1 MLQHKIIPND
11 DNILVQLVAG
21 DEKIGMIFVPEKARD
36 NHRDAVVAKVVAVGP
51 GRTSEQGAF
60 IKVTVGVGDLVLI
73 PRVNGFKIEV
83 AGEKM
88 QQRIM
93 RCTEVLAKL
102 EECRVITLDTKVI
115 A

>member
-1 MLQHKIIPND
+1 MQHKIIPND

-21 DEKIGMIFVPEKARD
+21 DEKIGSIIVPEKARD
-36 NHRDAVVAKVVAVGP
+36 NHRDAVIAKVLAVGP
-51 GRTSEQGAF
+51 GRATESGAF
-60 IKVTVGVGDLVLI
+60 IKVTVGVGELILI
-73 PRVNGFKIEV
+73 PRVNGYKIEA

-102 EECRVITLDTKVI
+102 EESRIITADTKVI